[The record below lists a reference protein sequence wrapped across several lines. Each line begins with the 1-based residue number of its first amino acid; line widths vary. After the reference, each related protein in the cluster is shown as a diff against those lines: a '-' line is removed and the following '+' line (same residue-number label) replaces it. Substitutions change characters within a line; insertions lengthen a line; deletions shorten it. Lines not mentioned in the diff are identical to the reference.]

1 MVTSNTGL
9 GDDFKS
15 IGDSKELVHSFTSW
29 WFWIP
34 FFLGLGILYAIIIG
48 NKQEELSISAF
59 IGINLT
65 IALIV
70 FVIAHVI
77 RRKKSPLSLA
87 NKSSKGGEQSIYS
100 RFPSLAGIAAESR
113 NEVLGGISNP
123 FYMN

>member
-1 MVTSNTGL
+1 MSSANSGL
-9 GDDFKS
+9 VEDFKS
-15 IGDSKELVHSFTSW
+15 IGSSNELVHSLTSW

-34 FFLGLGILYAIIIG
+34 FVLGMSIIASLVLGSKYEEM
-48 NKQEELSISAF
+48 NKVAF
-59 IGINLT
+59 ISINVA
-65 IALIV
+65 IMMFA

-87 NKSSKGGEQSIYS
+87 NKPSKGGEQSIYS
-100 RFPSLAGIAAESR
+100 RFPSLAGIAAESK